1 MRTSDRCIRGPTAR
15 DGAPGGDEPEF
26 LAAMGWNPTQ
36 IAAFCPYIKSTG
48 GHYDDGTPNTDRED
62 VHSC

>member
-1 MRTSDRCIRGPTAR
+1 
-15 DGAPGGDEPEF
+15 
-26 LAAMGWNPTQ
+26 MGWNPTQ
-36 IAAFCPYIKSTG
+36 IAAFCPYIKSAG